1 MSKFDPELITSNKFL
16 YRVELRKNIEDPEP
30 YQTEKFIRLID
41 AQEFANKMELSEFCV
56 ADIFDLTLD
65 PKFLD
70 DFVNEKIK
78 LDNPPMEECLEAI
91 MQYFEDKP
99 EMLTDILMKRSD
111 SRIKHGKE

>member
-1 MSKFDPELITSNKFL
+1 MSKFDTDYIISQKFL
-16 YRVELRKNIEDPEP
+16 YRVELRKNQADAAP
-30 YQTEKFIRLID
+30 YQIEKFIRLQD
-41 AQEFANKMELSEFCV
+41 AQEFAEKMELSEFCV

-78 LDNPPMEECLEAI
+78 LDNPPMEECLEAV

-99 EMLTDILMKRSD
+99 EMLTDILMRRAD